1 MGTLIDI
8 FRGLT
13 ILTMIFVNDVA
24 GVRNIPDWMKHFP
37 PAGDGM
43 TFVDLVFPA
52 FLFIVGMSIPFAIE
66 KRRRLAESTASVWKH
81 ILIRTAGLLT
91 LGVFMVN
98 IHGFNEASAGMSRN
112 VWELLMFVS
121 AVLVWNAYPLEH
133 GARHTVYRVLRWIG
147 AASLIG
153 LAVIYRSGSPAD
165 IQWMHTSWWGILG
178 LIGWAY
184 LAACTVYLCFSRQ
197 LAALMGML
205 GVFIAL
211 FIGDASHV
219 FDAPLYYM
227 KQYILLGPHIGGHA
241 MIATAGMI
249 VSVLFLEGSP
259 VMEPSKRI
267 RWIVVFGI
275 MMMLAGYCFRPLY
288 GISKNNATPSWCL
301 YSAAFCCCAFAL
313 LYWVVDVKKYSRWA
327 AFVRPAGANPLL
339 AYILPDIVY
348 ALLALFGIQ
357 VLSQL
362 FGDGAVGI
370 IRSLVFSVAMVR
382 LTAAL
387 YKAGIR
393 LHV

>member
-1 MGTLIDI
+1 MGTLIAMATESTTSDRVLSIDI

-153 LAVIYRSGSPAD
+153 LAG
-165 IQWMHTSWWGILG
+165 Q
-178 LIGWAY
+178 
-184 LAACTVYLCFSRQ
+184 
-197 LAALMGML
+197 
-205 GVFIAL
+205 
-211 FIGDASHV
+211 
-219 FDAPLYYM
+219 
-227 KQYILLGPHIGGHA
+227 
-241 MIATAGMI
+241 
-249 VSVLFLEGSP
+249 
-259 VMEPSKRI
+259 
-267 RWIVVFGI
+267 
-275 MMMLAGYCFRPLY
+275 
-288 GISKNNATPSWCL
+288 
-301 YSAAFCCCAFAL
+301 
-313 LYWVVDVKKYSRWA
+313 
-327 AFVRPAGANPLL
+327 
-339 AYILPDIVY
+339 
-348 ALLALFGIQ
+348 
-357 VLSQL
+357 
-362 FGDGAVGI
+362 GAVKTDPVDRRLRHHPLPRFFRCHG
-370 IRSLVFSVAMVR
+370 VAHR
-382 LTAAL
+382 CTL
-387 YKAGIR
+387 
-393 LHV
+393 